1 MGSVNVDE
9 MGLRGGKSLARKV
22 GVGRALRAGRWEVV
36 GDIALGLSGGGLI
49 GSGTQGVVSHMMDG
63 WMDG

>member
-1 MGSVNVDE
+1 MESVNVDE

-36 GDIALGLSGGGLI
+36 GDIACGVGGVGGRTL
-49 GSGTQGVVSHMMDG
+49 
-63 WMDG
+63 